1 MSTLESDMR
10 RHTNRVIAIFLVLV
24 AFCSHAV
31 ADQTKAP
38 KIQAPAAYKELGNWK
53 PSEPGDQLSKGKWW
67 ERFNDSELNRLEES
81 LNISNQNI
89 AAAVANVE
97 AARAIVRQARSQYFP
112 TLTANP
118 SFTRSRTPAVP
129 NARTVSTYSA
139 TLEASWEPDVFGRVR
154 TAVKAGRYGV
164 QVSVADL
171 ENVRLSAQ
179 AELAADYFA
188 LRAQDDLQQILD
200 STVSSYQEA
209 LDVARARYT
218 AGLDS
223 DEAVGQAETQLKTT
237 RAQAVNVGVLR
248 AQYEHA
254 IAVLIG
260 QPASSFSLPAQ
271 VIALN
276 PPAVPVGVPS
286 ELLERRPDIAAEERA
301 VMQANGQVRVAKKA
315 FFPSLLLTASGGFQ
329 GSSVSDWFN
338 WPDRV
343 WSVGTSLTQTIF
355 DGGSRRATVQQS
367 QAAYDATVANYRQTV
382 LTAFQQVEDN
392 LASARILSD
401 VINEQD
407 SAVESARRT
416 LGEAD
421 VRYRSGVDPYLN
433 VITAQTAFLN
443 AQESA
448 LTYRQQQITASVN
461 LIKALGGGWDA
472 SQLH

>member
-1 MSTLESDMR
+1 MQRERSRITSIL
-10 RHTNRVIAIFLVLV
+10 IAVV
-24 AFCSHAV
+24 VMCSCAV
-31 ADQTKAP
+31 ADNENRPSVQTP
-38 KIQAPAAYKELGNWK
+38 PAFKELGSWK

-67 ERFNDSELNRLEES
+67 ERFNDPELNRLEES

-89 AAAVANVE
+89 VAAVASVE
-97 AARAIVRQARSQYFP
+97 AARAIMRQSRSQYFP
-112 TLTANP
+112 LVTGGP
-118 SFTRSRTPAVP
+118 SFTRSRQQFVFSNTPISVT
-129 NARTVSTYSA
+129 NSTYSA
-139 TLEASWEPDVFGRVR
+139 TLDASWEPDVFGRVR
-154 TAVKAGRYGV
+154 TAVRAGRYGV

-179 AELAADYFA
+179 ADLANDYFL
-188 LRAQDDLQQILD
+188 LRVQDNLQQILD
-200 STVSSYQEA
+200 TTVSAYQDA

-223 DEAVGQAETQLKTT
+223 DESVAQAETQLKTT
-237 RAQAVNVGVLR
+237 QAQAANVGVLR

-276 PPAVPVGVPS
+276 PPAVPVDVPS

-301 VMQANGQVRVAKKA
+301 VMQANAQVGLAKKA
-315 FFPSLLLTASGGFQ
+315 FFPTLLLTASGGFQ
-329 GSSVSDWFN
+329 STSAADWFN
-338 WPDRV
+338 WPSRV
-343 WSVGTSLTQTIF
+343 WSVGTSLAQTIF
-355 DGGSRRATVQQS
+355 DGGSRRATVQQF
-367 QAAYDATVANYRQTV
+367 QATYESTVANYRQTA

-392 LASARILSD
+392 LAAVRILSQ
-401 VINEQD
+401 VIQEQD
-407 SAVESARRT
+407 AGVEAARRT

-421 VRYRSGVDPYLN
+421 VRYRSGIDPYLN
-433 VITAQTAFLN
+433 VITAQTALLN

-461 LIKALGGGWDA
+461 LIRALGGGWDI

>member
-1 MSTLESDMR
+1 MERKR
-10 RHTNRVIAIFLVLV
+10 RNRMPSILVAVLV
-24 AFCSHAV
+24 MCSCAV
-31 ADQTKAP
+31 AENKNRPVQS
-38 KIQAPAAYKELGNWK
+38 PAAYKELGNWK

-67 ERFNDSELNRLEES
+67 ERFNDPELNRLEES

-97 AARAIVRQARSQYFP
+97 ASRAIVRQARSQYFP
-112 TLTANP
+112 LVTAGP
-118 SFTRSRTPAVP
+118 SFTRSRQQFFFPGVP
-129 NARTVSTYSA
+129 NGLTNSTYSA
-139 TLEASWEPDVFGRVR
+139 SLGASWEPDLFGRVR
-154 TAVKAGRYGV
+154 TAVKAGRYGL

-179 AELAADYFA
+179 ADLANDYFL
-188 LRAQDDLQQILD
+188 LRVQDNLQQILD
-200 STVSSYQEA
+200 TTVSAYQDA

-223 DEAVGQAETQLKTT
+223 DESVAQAETQLTT
-237 RAQAVNVGVLR
+237 TKAQATNVGVLR

-271 VIALN
+271 VITLS
-276 PPAVPVGVPS
+276 PPAVPVGLPS

-301 VMQANGQVRVAKKA
+301 IMQANAQVGIARKA
-315 FFPSLLLTASGGFQ
+315 FFPSLLLTASGGFE
-329 GSSVSDWFN
+329 GTSVSNWFN
-338 WPDRV
+338 WPDRI
-343 WSVGTSLTQTIF
+343 WSIGTSLTQTIV
-355 DGGSRRATVQQS
+355 DGGSRRATVRQS
-367 QAAYDATVANYRQTV
+367 QAAYQATVANYRQTV

-392 LASARILSD
+392 LAAVRILAE
-401 VINEQD
+401 VIQEQD
-407 SAVESARRT
+407 SAVEAARRT
-416 LGEAD
+416 LDEAD

-433 VITAQTAFLN
+433 VISAQTALLT

-448 LTYRQQQITASVN
+448 LTFRQQQITASVN
-461 LIKALGGGWDA
+461 LIEALGGGWDV

>member
-1 MSTLESDMR
+1 MQRERSRITSIL
-10 RHTNRVIAIFLVLV
+10 IAVV
-24 AFCSHAV
+24 VMCSCAV
-31 ADQTKAP
+31 ADNENRPSVQTP
-38 KIQAPAAYKELGNWK
+38 PAFKELGSWK

-67 ERFNDSELNRLEES
+67 ERFNDPELNRLEES

-89 AAAVANVE
+89 VAAVASVE
-97 AARAIVRQARSQYFP
+97 AARAIMRQSRSQYFP
-112 TLTANP
+112 LVTGGP
-118 SFTRSRTPAVP
+118 SFTRSRQQFVFSNTPISVT
-129 NARTVSTYSA
+129 NSTYSA
-139 TLEASWEPDVFGRVR
+139 TLDASWEPDVFGRVR
-154 TAVKAGRYGV
+154 TAVRAGRYGV

-179 AELAADYFA
+179 ADLANDYFL
-188 LRAQDDLQQILD
+188 LRVQDNLQQILD
-200 STVSSYQEA
+200 TTVSAYQDA

-223 DEAVGQAETQLKTT
+223 DESVAQAETQLKTT
-237 RAQAVNVGVLR
+237 QAQAANVGVLR

-301 VMQANGQVRVAKKA
+301 VMQANAQVGLAKKA
-315 FFPSLLLTASGGFQ
+315 FFPTLLLTASGGFQ
-329 GSSVSDWFN
+329 STSAADWFN
-338 WPDRV
+338 WPSRV
-343 WSVGTSLTQTIF
+343 WSVGTSLAQTIF
-355 DGGSRRATVQQS
+355 DGGSRRATVQQF
-367 QAAYDATVANYRQTV
+367 QATYESTVANYRQTA

-392 LASARILSD
+392 LAAVRILSQ
-401 VINEQD
+401 VIQEQD
-407 SAVESARRT
+407 AGVEAARRT

-421 VRYRSGVDPYLN
+421 VRYRSGIDPYLN
-433 VITAQTAFLN
+433 VITAQTALLN

-448 LTYRQQQITASVN
+448 LTYRQQQITASVQ
-461 LIKALGGGWDA
+461 LIKALGGGWDV
-472 SQLH
+472 SQLR

>member
-1 MSTLESDMR
+1 MR
-10 RHTNRVIAIFLVLV
+10 RSTNHVIAILVVVV
-24 AFCSHAV
+24 ALCSFAV
-31 ADQTKAP
+31 AEDKERPSVQTP
-38 KIQAPAAYKELGNWK
+38 PAFKELGNWK
-53 PSEPGDQLSKGKWW
+53 SSEPGDQLSKGKWW
-67 ERFNDSELNRLEES
+67 KRFNDPELNRLEES
-81 LNISNQNI
+81 LNISNQNV
-89 AAAVANVE
+89 AAAVANVV
-97 AARAIVRQARSQYFP
+97 AARAIVRQSRSQYFP
-112 TLTANP
+112 TVTAGP
-118 SFTRSRTPAVP
+118 SFTRSRQQFSFPGVP
-129 NARTVSTYSA
+129 NGLTNSTYSA
-139 TLEASWEPDVFGRVR
+139 SLDASWEPDVFGRVR

-179 AELAADYFA
+179 ADLANDYFL
-188 LRAQDDLQQILD
+188 LRVQDNLQQILD
-200 STVSSYQEA
+200 STVSAYQDA
-209 LDVARARYT
+209 LDVARARYA

-223 DEAVGQAETQLKTT
+223 DESVAQAETQLETT
-237 RAQAVNVGVLR
+237 RAQAVNAGVLR

-301 VMQANGQVRVAKKA
+301 VMQANAQVGVAKKA
-315 FFPSLLLTASGGFQ
+315 FFPTLLLTASGGFQ
-329 GSSVSDWFN
+329 STSASDWFS
-338 WPDRV
+338 WPNRV
-343 WSVGTSLTQTIF
+343 WSIGTSLAETIF
-355 DGGSRRATVQQS
+355 DGGARRATVQQF
-367 QAAYDATVANYRQTV
+367 QATYEATVANYRQTV

-392 LASARILSD
+392 LAAVRILSQ
-401 VINEQD
+401 VIQEQD
-407 SAVESARRT
+407 AAVESARRT

-421 VRYRSGVDPYLN
+421 VRYRSGIDPYLN

-461 LIKALGGGWDA
+461 LITALGGGWDI

>member
-1 MSTLESDMR
+1 MSRYT
-10 RHTNRVIAIFLVLV
+10 HRVFTFCALAA
-24 AFCSHAV
+24 AFCACAV
-31 ADQTKAP
+31 ADQPKAP
-38 KIQAPAAYKELGNWK
+38 AVQTPAAYKELGNWK

-89 AAAVANVE
+89 AAAIANVE
-97 AARAIVRQARSQYFP
+97 SARAIVRQARSQYFP
-112 TLTANP
+112 LVTTNP
-118 SFTRSRTPAVP
+118 SFTRSRQPVGP
-129 NARTVSTYSA
+129 NGLTANTYSA
-139 TLEASWEPDVFGRVR
+139 TVGASWEPDVFGRVR
-154 TAVKAGRYGV
+154 AQVRAGRYGF

-179 AELAADYFA
+179 ADLANDYFL
-188 LRAQDDLQQILD
+188 LRAQDNLQQILNT
-200 STVSSYQEA
+200 TVTAYQEA

-223 DEAVGQAETQLKTT
+223 DESVAQAETQLTT
-237 RAQAVNVGVLR
+237 TQAQAANVGVLR

-260 QPASSFSLPAQ
+260 QPASTFSLPAQ
-271 VIALN
+271 VIALS

-286 ELLERRPDIAAEERA
+286 DLLERRPDIAAEERA
-301 VMQANGQVRVAKKA
+301 VMQANAQVGVARKA

-329 GSSVSDWFN
+329 SNSISDWFN

-343 WSVGTSLTQTIF
+343 WSVGTSLAQTIF
-355 DGGSRRATVQQS
+355 DGGSRRATVQQA
-367 QAAYDATVANYRQTV
+367 QAAYAITIANYQQTV
-382 LTAFQQVEDN
+382 LTAFQQAEDN
-392 LASARILSD
+392 LAAVRILSD
-401 VINEQD
+401 VIHEQD

-443 AQESA
+443 AQEAA
-448 LTYRQQQITASVN
+448 LTYRQQQITASVQ
-461 LIKALGGGWDA
+461 LIGALGGGWDV